1 MASMT
6 AEWFLAHH
14 LDKVLCWLLFT
25 SGIYVV
31 RTRTRRVRLWFIG
44 AMAVIAVTCVSLI
57 PFLP

>member
-14 LDKVLCWLLFT
+14 PDKVLFWLFLM
-25 SGIYVV
+25 SGVSG
-31 RTRTRRVRLWFIG
+31 RTRTRRARLWFAG
-44 AMAVIAVTCVSLI
+44 AMAMVAIACAALI